1 MGNPR
6 TESIDYDDVNS
17 AVQRLL
23 ECGVPLNE
31 ISLRMI
37 REDMGDRGSLST
49 ISKHF
54 DMIRKRLEHG
64 EAIDA
69 TDLTEVDMA
78 ALRTLVTEIVERR
91 TFLARKEQEAH
102 ALAMADVMREW
113 EANLAEKIDIIDD
126 LEHHVFALEGECG
139 ALQRVI
145 DARNFELAQ
154 YEGRV
159 ESLNGTIALLTL
171 AIPALA
177 DGLPVAQN
185 LPAEHLS
192 ALQTLRVARIGPQMT
207 AEMATEAY
215 AATGY
220 PFKGI

>member
-17 AVQRLL
+17 AVQRRL

-37 REDMGDRGSLST
+37 REEMGDRGSLST

-69 TDLTEVDMA
+69 TDLTDVDMT
-78 ALRTLVTEIVERR
+78 ALRTLVSDIVERR

-102 ALAMADVMREW
+102 ALAMADVMREY
-113 EANLAEKIDIIDD
+113 EANLAEKTDIIDD

-139 ALQRVI
+139 ALQLVN
-145 DARNFELAQ
+145 DANKLQLAQ

-159 ESLNGTIALLTL
+159 EALNGTIALLTL
-171 AIPALA
+171 AIPASA

-185 LPAEHLS
+185 LPADHLS
-192 ALQTLRVARIGPQMT
+192 ALQTLRVARVGPLMMAKLT
-207 AEMATEAY
+207 AEAQN
-215 AATGY
+215 ATGE
-220 PFKGI
+220 PSEGI

>member
-1 MGNPR
+1 MRNPR

-17 AVQRLL
+17 AVQRRL

-37 REDMGDRGSLST
+37 REEIGDRGSLST

-69 TDLTEVDMA
+69 TDLTDVDMA
-78 ALRTLVTEIVERR
+78 SLRTLVSDIVERR
-91 TFLARKEQEAH
+91 TFLARKEQEAN
-102 ALAMADVMREW
+102 ALAMADVMREC
-113 EANLAEKIDIIDD
+113 EANLAVKTDIIND
-126 LEHHVFALEGECG
+126 LEHHVFALEEECG
-139 ALQRVI
+139 MLKLANDDKNVQ
-145 DARNFELAQ
+145 LAQ

-159 ESLNGTIALLTL
+159 ESLNGTIALMTL
-171 AIPALA
+171 AMPALA

-207 AEMATEAY
+207 VELAEEAQN
-215 AATGY
+215 ATGY
-220 PFKGI
+220 PFEGI